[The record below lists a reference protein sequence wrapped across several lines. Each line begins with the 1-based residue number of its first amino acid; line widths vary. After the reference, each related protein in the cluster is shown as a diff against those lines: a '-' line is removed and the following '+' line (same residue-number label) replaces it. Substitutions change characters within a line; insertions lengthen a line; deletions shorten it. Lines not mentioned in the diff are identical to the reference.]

1 MFIGEYRFSMDAKGR
16 VSIPTKFREELGEVF
31 YITKGF
37 DTCLFVYS
45 EKEWKEFGKKLQE
58 SRLSSTNARMLQR
71 FFLASST
78 ECTLDKQGRV
88 LISAPQREYA
98 KIDKEVVII
107 GVSNRLEIW
116 AEDTWR
122 SYMENDEIDISS
134 LADSMEDLSF

>member
-1 MFIGEYRFSMDAKGR
+1 MFIGEYRFSMDPKGR

-45 EKEWKEFGKKLQE
+45 EEEWKRFMQKLD
-58 SRLSSTNARMLQR
+58 SARLSSKDSRKIQR

-78 ECTLDKQGRV
+78 ECSIDKQGRV
-88 LISAPQREYA
+88 LLSAPQREYA
-98 KIDKEVVII
+98 GIEKEIVII

-116 AEDTWR
+116 AEEAWR
-122 SYMENDEIDISS
+122 NYVENEETDISS
-134 LADSMEDLSF
+134 LADSMEDLNL

>member
-31 YITKGF
+31 YVTKGF

-45 EKEWKEFGKKLQE
+45 EKEWQEFRQKLE
-58 SRLSSTNARMLQR
+58 AARLSSKDSRKIQR

-78 ECTLDKQGRV
+78 ECSLDKQGRV
-88 LISAPQREYA
+88 LLSAPQREYA
-98 KIDKEVVII
+98 GIDKELVII

-116 AEDTWR
+116 AEDAWR
-122 SYMENDEIDISS
+122 QYVENEETDITS
-134 LADSMEDLSF
+134 LADTMEDLNF